1 MSDALKGTSEALY
14 TSDLVFNGVNAV
26 TGDYGQPPLSPR
38 TLARLIRGEP
48 FPQDYREFVDRQRL
62 LSGLTTVE
70 ERLTRVT
77 DAQVELRAT
86 EDKVRRDELR
96 RKAREWGVYPVKPGA
111 GDPANVADVGWAAVF
126 PAEMHPRLRE
136 EIKEALRPL
145 FDLRRTQ
152 AGEFFRLYE
161 GGDAYRPGERK
172 DQFLERLGVGPGL
185 VDPREMPFYVL
196 LVGTPAQIPYG
207 FQYQLDVMRG
217 VGRLD
222 FGSDV
227 DAYDRYARAVVA
239 AEVNRS
245 HGGTVPR
252 RAAFFAPM
260 NPGDKATK
268 LSAQYLVQPLYEN
281 LSQQTIGNDLALS
294 VPWEVGTPIVG
305 EKLATRVRLEALLG
319 GDPAQTPA
327 LLFAACHGLEFP
339 AGHPA
344 QLRQQGALLCQDW
357 PGQGRD
363 VAREHYF
370 AGEDIADSAD
380 LQGMIAFFFA
390 CYGAGT
396 PELDQFA
403 AQAFKVRE
411 KIAPQAFTAALP
423 QQLLAHGALAVLGHV
438 ERAWGYSF
446 ISPSGQLEHQSF
458 ITAMRTLMNGG
469 PVGLATDASF
479 NMRYAEMSSDLS
491 ADLEEL
497 RWDPSHLDDYE
508 LAHRWTANNDARSY
522 VVLGDPAARFTLV
535 QEAAEPKQR
544 EDVGTITRSEPRSEP
559 PQVPEPEIQ
568 EPEEPAPTED
578 SAKAGVGTVQFAASQ
593 AAAGPSTPLRGQPMP
608 RPWAGAALR
617 PHGHE
622 RLATEP
628 ATRVAV
634 LDADAAV
641 AFGLGD
647 QFNRLR
653 DSLRSFTDQLATSL
667 GRAAQDII
675 TLDVKTYSTKDI
687 AAVAAALDARNEVD
701 ANLRALTR
709 VAFDGDLQVYVP
721 ETSAGDRQSGNVDLA
736 LWEIHRSMVE
746 EAQHSRARF
755 LATMAELATRL
766 LDSLQI
772 GS

>member
-1 MSDALKGTSEALY
+1 MSDELRALFAG
-14 TSDLVFNGVNAV
+14 DLVFNGVNAV
-26 TGDYGQPPLSPR
+26 TGRYGQPPLSSQK
-38 TLARLIRGEP
+38 LARLIRGVP
-48 FPQDYREFVDRQRL
+48 SPQDYREFVDQQRL
-62 LSGLTTVE
+62 LAGLTTVE
-70 ERLTRVT
+70 DRLTRVT
-77 DAQVELRAT
+77 EAQAALRVAEDAARQE
-86 EDKVRRDELR
+86 ELR
-96 RKAREWGVYPVKPGA
+96 RKAGDRAAYPVKPGA
-111 GDPANVADVGWAAVF
+111 GDPADVADMGWAAIF
-126 PAEMHPRLRE
+126 PADMHPRLRE
-136 EIKEALRPL
+136 EIKEALEPL
-145 FDLRRTQ
+145 FELRRAQ
-152 AGEFFRLYE
+152 AGDLFRLYE
-161 GGDAYRPGERK
+161 GSDAYRPGERK

-185 VDPREMPFYVL
+185 VDPYEMPFYVL
-196 LVGTPAQIPYG
+196 LVGTPEQIPYG

-222 FGSDV
+222 FGSDIE
-227 DAYDRYARAVVA
+227 AYDLYARAVVA
-239 AEVNRS
+239 AEGGRS
-245 HGGTVPR
+245 EAGIVPR

-281 LSQQTIGNDLALS
+281 LSQQMVGNDLALS
-294 VPWEVGTPIVG
+294 HPWDVEKPVLG
-305 EKLATRVRLEALLG
+305 EGQATRERLGALLG
-319 GDPAQTPA
+319 GDPAQKPA
-327 LLFAACHGLEFP
+327 LLFAASHGIEFP

-344 QLRQQGALLCQDW
+344 QLRHQGALLCQDW
-357 PGQGRD
+357 PGAGRD

-370 AGEDIADSAD
+370 TGEDVAEGAD
-380 LQGMIAFFFA
+380 LLGMMAFFFA

-423 QQLLAHGALAVLGHV
+423 QQLLMRGALAVLGHV

-446 ISPSGQLEHQSF
+446 ISPSGLLEHQSF
-458 ITAMRTLMNGG
+458 ITAMRTLMNGA

-479 NMRYAEMSSDLS
+479 NMRYAEISSDLS
-491 ADLEEL
+491 ADLEEMQ
-497 RWDPSHLDDYE
+497 WDPEHIDDYE

-522 VVLGDPAARFTLV
+522 VVLGDPAVRLPLGYEKTEPEGLQDTGVVTLP
-535 QEAAEPKQR
+535 EPK
-544 EDVGTITRSEPRSEP
+544 T
-559 PQVPEPEIQ
+559 PEPEV
-568 EPEEPAPTED
+568 EVPAADTTQ
-578 SAKAGVGTVQFAASQ
+578 ATAGVGPF
-593 AAAGPSTPLRGQPMP
+593 AGPPWA
-608 RPWAGAALR
+608 RPWSEAALR
-617 PHGHE
+617 PRGRE
-622 RLATEP
+622 SFAAEA
-628 ATRVAV
+628 ATRVTV

-653 DSLRSFTDQLATSL
+653 NSLREFTDQLATSL
-667 GRAAQDII
+667 GHAAQDIV

-687 AAVAAALDARNEVD
+687 AAVAKALDTRSEVD
-701 ANLRALTR
+701 AKLRAMTR

-721 ETSAGDRQSGNVDLA
+721 EKSDSSVDLT

-755 LATMAELATRL
+755 LATMADLATRL